1 MIAAH
6 MNYDYMLRTCLVQ
19 ELQDSSYSLV
29 AIFYLCTN
37 NRISLEVLGTYAFNR
52 TI

>member
-1 MIAAH
+1 
-6 MNYDYMLRTCLVQ
+6 MNYDYMLRIYLVQ

-29 AIFYLCTN
+29 SIFYLCTN
-37 NRISLEVLGTYAFNR
+37 IINNLKVLGTYAFNR